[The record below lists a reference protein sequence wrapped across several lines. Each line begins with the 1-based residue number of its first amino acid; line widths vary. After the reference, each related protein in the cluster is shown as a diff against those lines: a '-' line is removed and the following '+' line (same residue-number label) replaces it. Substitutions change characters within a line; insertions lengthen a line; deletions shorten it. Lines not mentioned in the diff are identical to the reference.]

1 METHLNRRDFL
12 KLAGG
17 GAAGAIVASALP
29 AMAAPARQISFNE
42 APALAG
48 QVASGAL
55 PPVNERVPLNPRV
68 LTPHEGIGQYGG
80 SLRRGFKGISDRWGI
95 IKLVEEMAIEWE
107 SPDADTINLAPNY
120 ISGWTQNEDATEY
133 TFTLREGLKWSD
145 GVPFTTGAVQ
155 FWYDEMYLGELASPQ
170 QQLTP
175 GGTPMELEVVDE
187 LTWTVRFAQPVP
199 LLPIVIAKNTMGM
212 TGGPTM
218 AAPGHYLREFMP
230 QYTSDQSRIDAA
242 IEDHG
247 VEDWVELFGGAGNL
261 RGPVAFF
268 FLNPELP
275 VIKAWRSA
283 NSPVEDPYVMERNP
297 WYHQVD
303 TEGNQLPYIDTIS
316 NALFADNTVFDL
328 WIAQGLIDFQ
338 MRHVGAAGYTF
349 YKESE
354 ETGNYRVLRW
364 RNASTN
370 AYHPNTNHSDPQLRA
385 LFDDAGFREAMSISI
400 NREEINE
407 LVYDGLAE
415 PRQASPVS
423 GSPNYD
429 PEFES
434 RWVEYDPDRAMAL
447 LDDIG
452 LATDAD
458 GFRLRPDN
466 GERIR
471 FAIMHRSQTG
481 TPGADEAGLVENYW
495 RAIGL
500 EVNQDVVERSLYEER
515 VRSGDVDVGVWGVDR
530 SSIVIADP
538 GRMLG
543 TVDDGPWAPLYGHW
557 YLGEASTRKKEEP
570 PADHPIREIWRLWD
584 QARIEPDEEQRNAL
598 FQQLLDVHK
607 AHPWQIGTV
616 GEGTTVVI
624 ASNDLYN
631 VPDGYINDDT
641 LRSPGYA
648 QLAQFSF
655 GRQA

>member
-1 METHLNRRDFL
+1 MDHQINRREFL
-12 KLAGG
+12 KLTAGS
-17 GAAGAIVASALP
+17 AAGAMAAMALP
-29 AMAAPARQISFNE
+29 AVAAPSRQVTFNE
-42 APALAG
+42 APMLAE
-48 QVASGAL
+48 QVAAGSL

-68 LTPHEGIGQYGG
+68 ITPYDGTGQYGG
-80 SLRRGFKGISDRWGI
+80 SLRRGFKGISDRWGN

-133 TFTLREGLKWSD
+133 AFTLREGLKWSD
-145 GVPFTTGAVQ
+145 GAPYTTADVQ
-155 FWYDEMYLGELASPQ
+155 FWYDEMFLGELASPQ

-175 GGTPMELEVVDE
+175 GGTLMELEVLDE
-187 LTWTVRFAQPVP
+187 LSWTVRFAQPVP
-199 LLPIVIAKNTMGM
+199 LLTIIIAKNTMGM

-218 AAPGHYLREFMP
+218 AAPAHYLREFMP

-242 IEDHG
+242 IEANGLDS
-247 VEDWVELFGGAGNL
+247 WIELFGGAGNL
-261 RGPVAFF
+261 RGPIAFF

-275 VIKAWRSA
+275 MVGAWRSA
-283 NSPVEDPYVMERNP
+283 NHPIEDPYVMERNP
-297 WYHQVD
+297 FYHQVD
-303 TEGNQLPYIDTIS
+303 TEGNQLPYIDSID

-349 YKESE
+349 YKENE
-354 ETGNYRVLRW
+354 EAGNYRVLRW

-370 AYHPNTNHSDPQLRA
+370 AYHPNINHSDPQLRA
-385 LFDDAGFREAMSISI
+385 LFDDARFREAMSISI
-400 NREEINE
+400 NREEIND
-407 LVYDGLAE
+407 LVHDGLAE

-429 PEFES
+429 PEFEA
-434 RWVEYDPDRAMAL
+434 RWTQYDPERASAL
-447 LDDIG
+447 LDEIG
-452 LATDAD
+452 LATDGE

-471 FAIMHRSQTG
+471 FAIMHRAQTG
-481 TPGADEAGLVENYW
+481 SPGADEAGLVENYW

-500 EVNQDVVERSLYEER
+500 EVSQDVVERSLYEER
-515 VRSGDVDVGVWGVDR
+515 VRSGEVDVGVWGVDR

-557 YLGEASTRKKEEP
+557 FLGEASKRKKEEP

-584 QARIEPDEEQRNAL
+584 LARVEPDEGRRNAL

-607 AHPWQIGTV
+607 AHPYQIGTV

-624 ASNDLYN
+624 VSSDMYN
-631 VPDGYINDDT
+631 VPDGFINDDT

-655 GRQA
+655 GRQT